1 MNRRERRYADK
12 LSKKSNKELKKELN
26 KMFPND
32 NRKIQGEMSYQ
43 QFIDSVKITPEMLN
57 EINEYERE
65 QRTNHPIQFNLG

>member
-12 LSKKSNKELKKELN
+12 LRKKSKNKQIK
-26 KMFPND
+26 
-32 NRKIQGEMSYQ
+32 GEMSYQ